1 MNNFKQMSK
10 DLNRSSDN
18 YKQLSEQVKSEY
30 ERRITN
36 GNKRPNWTSSGKTKG
51 IIATLRIQNPELMEH
66 VFPTDKDWTNE
77 GIKKEMKNMMN
88 PNAESLVSKEDRR
101 KTRHAEEANTKKNL
115 HMDNKRQ
122 ENEIARLKRV
132 NGDLQRQLLDEN
144 EEHEV
149 LLGKYQ
155 EITQERDELLLE
167 SNKPNDQQ
175 VILDHNFDQMQKT
188 SHRIVIQNNAMMV
201 GVLLWTGYTSNY
213 QIVNS
218 FRYLLEKTLD
228 MLPQ

>member
-1 MNNFKQMSK
+1 MSKFKQMSK
-10 DLNRSSDN
+10 DLDRSSDN
-18 YKQLSEQVKSEY
+18 YKNLSGQVKTEY

-77 GIKKEMKNMMN
+77 GIKKEMKNMMS

-101 KTRHAEEANTKKNL
+101 KTWRAEEATAKKNL
-115 HMDNKRQ
+115 HADITRKS
-122 ENEIARLKRV
+122 NEIARLKHL
-132 NGDLQRQLLDEN
+132 NGDLQRKLSDKN
-144 EEHEV
+144 EDHEV

-155 EITQERDELLLE
+155 EITQERNELLLE
-167 SNKPNDQQ
+167 SKPNDQQ
-175 VILDHNFDQMQKT
+175 VILYNNFDQMQKT
-188 SHRIVIQNNAMMV
+188 SNRIVIRQNVMMV

-213 QIVNS
+213 QVVNG
-218 FRYLLEKTLD
+218 FRYILEKTLD

>member
-1 MNNFKQMSK
+1 MKKFNQMSK

-132 NGDLQRQLLDEN
+132 NNDLQRQLVDEN

-175 VILDHNFDQMQKT
+175 VILDYNFDQMQKT
-188 SHRIVIQNNAMMV
+188 SHRIVIQNYAMMV

-218 FRYLLEKTLD
+218 FRYLLENTLD

>member
-1 MNNFKQMSK
+1 MKKFNQMSK

-30 ERRITN
+30 VDFVKNN
-36 GNKRPNWTSSGKTKG
+36 GKLFRLKGRTGLIAKLRNSHSDPMKELFPMDKGWTDDN
-51 IIATLRIQNPELMEH
+51 IA
-66 VFPTDKDWTNE
+66 
-77 GIKKEMKNMMN
+77 KEMKNMTN

-101 KTRHAEEANTKKNL
+101 KTRHVEEANAKKNL

-132 NGDLQRQLLDEN
+132 NNDLQRQLLDEN
-144 EEHEV
+144 QEHEV

-188 SHRIVIQNNAMMV
+188 SHRIVIQNYAMMV

>member
-1 MNNFKQMSK
+1 MKNFNQMSK
-10 DLNRSSDN
+10 DLDRSSDTYN
-18 YKQLSEQVKSEY
+18 NLSEQVKSEY
-30 ERRITN
+30 ERRITT
-36 GNKRPNWTSSGKTKG
+36 GKQKRPNWTSLGKKKG
-51 IIATLRIQNPELMEH
+51 IIATLRIQHPELMED

-101 KTRHAEEANTKKNL
+101 KTRHAEEANAVKNL

-122 ENEIARLKRV
+122 ENEIARLKHL
-132 NGDLQRQLLDEN
+132 NGNLQRKLSDKN
-144 EEHEV
+144 EDHEV

-188 SHRIVIQNNAMMV
+188 SNRIVIRQNVMMV

-213 QIVNS
+213 QIVNG
-218 FRYLLEKTLD
+218 FRYILEKTLD
-228 MLPQ
+228 ILP

>member
-1 MNNFKQMSK
+1 MNTFKQMSK

-18 YKQLSEQVKSEY
+18 YKNLSEQVKSEY
-30 ERRITN
+30 DDFVNNN
-36 GNKRPNWTSSGKTKG
+36 GKLFRWKG
-51 IIATLRIQNPELMEH
+51 RTGLIAKLRISHSDPMKDL
-66 VFPTDKDWTNE
+66 FPMDKGWTDDN
-77 GIKKEMKNMMN
+77 IMKEMKIMKS

-101 KTRHAEEANTKKNL
+101 KTRHAEEANAKKNL

-132 NGDLQRQLLDEN
+132 NGDLQRQLLDKN
-144 EEHEV
+144 EDHEV
-149 LLGKYQ
+149 LLGNYQ

-167 SNKPNDQQ
+167 SKPNGQQ
-175 VILDHNFDQMQKT
+175 VILDHKFDQMQKT
-188 SHRIVIQNNAMMV
+188 SNRIVIQHYAMMV

-213 QIVNS
+213 QFVNS

>member
-1 MNNFKQMSK
+1 MKKFNQMSK

-30 ERRITN
+30 GDFVKNN
-36 GNKRPNWTSSGKTKG
+36 GKLFRLKG
-51 IIATLRIQNPELMEH
+51 RTGLIAKLRISHSDPMKEL
-66 VFPTDKDWTNE
+66 FPMDKGWTDDN
-77 GIKKEMKNMMN
+77 IAKEMKSMKS

-101 KTRHAEEANTKKNL
+101 KTWRAEEATAKKNL
-115 HMDNKRQ
+115 HADITRKS
-122 ENEIARLKRV
+122 NEIARLKRL
-132 NGDLQRQLLDEN
+132 NNDLQRQLSDKN
-144 EEHEV
+144 EDHEV
-149 LLGKYQ
+149 LRGEYNLMI
-155 EITQERDELLLE
+155 EERDELLLE

-188 SHRIVIQNNAMMV
+188 SHRIVIQNYAMMV